1 MRKASLTTIAAA
13 ALIAGAGLAT
23 AQQTE
28 REPGRVPK
36 AVQSPSLDQPGTMEY
51 PSERQPGAMKKAPSQ
66 GRSAEDYPSEGQPG
80 AMKKAPSQGRSAA
93 EGENS
98 SGQPGA
104 MRPDMGKPMEHR
116 SVTTLSLEQRT
127 KLHQAIATGNFQRA
141 DHVNFSLAV
150 GTRVPDSVRIYDVP
164 RSIAE
169 IIPEYRG
176 FKYIVV
182 QGELIIVDPGTL
194 EVVAVLPA

>member
-1 MRKASLTTIAAA
+1 MRKASLTTITAA

-23 AQQTE
+23 AQQME
-28 REPGRVPK
+28 REPGRAPK
-36 AVQSPSLDQPGTMEY
+36 AVQSPSLDQPGTMDY
-51 PSERQPGAMKKAPSQ
+51 PSERQPGAMEKAPSQ
-66 GRSAEDYPSEGQPG
+66 GRSV
-80 AMKKAPSQGRSAA
+80 A
-93 EGENS
+93 EGKMES
-98 SGQPGA
+98 GSGQPGA
-104 MRPDMGKPMEHR
+104 MQREGQGKTGSDMGKPMEHR

-127 KLHQAIATGNFQRA
+127 KLHQAIATGNIQRA

-169 IIPEYRG
+169 IIPEYRS

>member
-1 MRKASLTTIAAA
+1 
-13 ALIAGAGLAT
+13 
-23 AQQTE
+23 
-28 REPGRVPK
+28 
-36 AVQSPSLDQPGTMEY
+36 MEY
-51 PSERQPGAMKKAPSQ
+51 PLERQPRAM
-66 GRSAEDYPSEGQPG
+66 E
-80 AMKKAPSQGRSAA
+80 KAPSQGRSAA
-93 EGENS
+93 EGKMEKG

-104 MRPDMGKPMEHR
+104 MQPDMGKPMEHR

-127 KLHQAIATGNFQRA
+127 KLHQAITTGNIQRA